1 MEKEL
6 LDMMDEE
13 IDEEKIDEL
22 NTSSTSTAYVNIII
36 IKSF

>member
-6 LDMMDEE
+6 VDMMDEE

-22 NTSSTSTAYVNIII
+22 NASSTTTTYAFEVVED
-36 IKSF
+36 